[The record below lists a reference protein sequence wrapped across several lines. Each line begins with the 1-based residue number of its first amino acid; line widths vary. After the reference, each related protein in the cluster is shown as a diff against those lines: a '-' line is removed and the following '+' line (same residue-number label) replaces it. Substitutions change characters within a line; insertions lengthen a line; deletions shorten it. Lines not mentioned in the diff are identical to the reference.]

1 LSPAIAEKSLVKEDA
16 DRLEAPA
23 AAVVV
28 EPPLLLLL
36 DELHAASPAPAR
48 MATDTRHA
56 RFNENFILPSRWDT
70 YEVCP

>member
-1 LSPAIAEKSLVKEDA
+1 MAEKSLVNDEV
-16 DRLEAPA
+16 DRFEAPA

-28 EPPLLLLL
+28 VLLLLLL
-36 DELHAASPAPAR
+36 DEPHAASPAPAR

-70 YEVCP
+70 FEA